1 MALGLE
7 MKNYVPVLGGASIVV
22 ALQLWWRFNCGGAVI
37 TANTVRLGFI
47 AKELALFELGS
58 TLATA
63 GTGKWLF
70 LVCLSIGGSS
80 I

>member
-37 TANTVRLGFI
+37 TANTVHH
-47 AKELALFELGS
+47 
-58 TLATA
+58 
-63 GTGKWLF
+63 F
-70 LVCLSIGGSS
+70 LMERGMRQKSRRRNSGEDVKIM